1 MNSALHE
8 FLLLIG
14 LLHVIKPP

>member
-1 MNSALHE
+1 MNSALNE